1 MNREHVVQVG
11 FSFDEDKII
20 DSMCKSLEKKLA
32 DEIEA
37 GVRKNFFKKD
47 DYWGNSVPAMAS
59 EVMKSWLNENKDEV
73 IQETASMLVEKLW
86 KTKAVKDMVKAVG
99 EEVKE
104 YSTLQ
109 STLTP
114 AVWVSTNCKANEVVK
129 EDKDD
134 GSV

>member
-20 DSMCKSLEKKLA
+20 DSMCKSLEKKLS
-32 DEIEA
+32 DEIED
-37 GVRKNFFKKD
+37 GVRKKFFKKD
-47 DYWGNSVPAMAS
+47 DYFGISSQAS
-59 EVMKSWLNENKDEV
+59 EVMNSWLNEHKDEV

-86 KTKAVKDMVKAVG
+86 RTKAVKDMVKSVG

-104 YSTLQ
+104 H
-109 STLTP
+109 
-114 AVWVSTNCKANEVVK
+114 
-129 EDKDD
+129 

>member
-20 DSMCKSLEKKLA
+20 DTMCKSLEKKLSN
-32 DEIEA
+32 EIEE
-37 GVRKNFFKKD
+37 GVRRDFFKRT
-47 DYWGNSVPAMAS
+47 DYWGNNVPSQAS
-59 EVMKSWLNENKDEV
+59 QVMKVWLNDHQDEV

-86 KTKAVKDMVKAVG
+86 RTKAVKDMVKAVG

-104 YSTLQ
+104 Y
-109 STLTP
+109 
-114 AVWVSTNCKANEVVK
+114 
-129 EDKDD
+129 

>member
-1 MNREHVVQVG
+1 MNREHVVQIG

-20 DSMCKSLEKKLA
+20 NSMTKSLEKKLS
-32 DEIEA
+32 DEVED
-37 GVRKNFFKKD
+37 GVRKNFFKQN
-47 DYWGNSVPAMAS
+47 DYWGNDIPSQAS
-59 EVMKSWLNENKDEV
+59 QVMKTWLNDHKDEV

-104 YSTLQ
+104 Y
-109 STLTP
+109 
-114 AVWVSTNCKANEVVK
+114 
-129 EDKDD
+129 

>member
-20 DSMCKSLEKKLA
+20 DSMCKSLEKKLS
-32 DEIEA
+32 DEIED

-47 DYWGNSVPAMAS
+47 DYWGNSIPDMAS
-59 EVMKSWLNENKDEV
+59 GVMMAWLCDHKDEV

-86 KTKAVKDMVKAVG
+86 RTKAVKDMVKAVG

-104 YSTLQ
+104 Y
-109 STLTP
+109 
-114 AVWVSTNCKANEVVK
+114 
-129 EDKDD
+129 

>member
-20 DSMCKSLEKKLA
+20 NSMTKSLEKKLS
-32 DEIEA
+32 DEVED
-37 GVRKNFFKKD
+37 GVRKNFFKQN
-47 DYWGNSVPAMAS
+47 DYWGNDIPSQAS
-59 EVMKSWLNENKDEV
+59 QVMKTWLTDHKDEV

-99 EEVKE
+99 EEVK
-104 YSTLQ
+104 
-109 STLTP
+109 
-114 AVWVSTNCKANEVVK
+114 N
-129 EDKDD
+129 D

>member
-20 DSMCKSLEKKLA
+20 NSMTKSLEKKLS
-32 DEIEA
+32 DEVEN

-47 DYWGNSVPAMAS
+47 DYWGNDIPSQAS
-59 EVMKSWLNENKDEV
+59 QVMTAWLCDHKDEV

-86 KTKAVKDMVKAVG
+86 RTKAVKDMVKAVG

-104 YSTLQ
+104 
-109 STLTP
+109 
-114 AVWVSTNCKANEVVK
+114 
-129 EDKDD
+129 
-134 GSV
+134 

>member
-20 DSMCKSLEKKLA
+20 DSMCKSLEKKLSN
-32 DEIEA
+32 EIED

-47 DYWGNSVPAMAS
+47 DYFGIPSQAS
-59 EVMKSWLNENKDEV
+59 EVMKAWLTDHKDEV
-73 IQETASMLVEKLW
+73 IQETASMLVEKLYR
-86 KTKAVKDMVKAVG
+86 TKAVKDMVKAVG

-104 YSTLQ
+104 Y
-109 STLTP
+109 
-114 AVWVSTNCKANEVVK
+114 
-129 EDKDD
+129 

>member
-1 MNREHVVQVG
+1 MNREHVVQIG

-20 DSMCKSLEKKLA
+20 DSMCKSLEKKLS
-32 DEIEA
+32 DEIEN

-47 DYWGNSVPAMAS
+47 DYWGNSIPNMAS
-59 EVMKSWLNENKDEV
+59 DVMKAWLNDHKDDV